1 MKQGKS
7 SLNPYAA
14 SYIPLHKREANGRN
28 KVFELTTKDS
38 LTSGDETT
46 RSFSTTHGYCG
57 TEKYFPAG
65 ASDSDIYG
73 IEGQLIAIEILLE
86 GHENLSGRTGELYRD
101 KPSEK
106 DLDFL
111 SGLFPDI
118 SEQSLTEVY
127 AVNGG
132 DLGASVDMLIQLE
145 HDVHEDLLYME
156 IGMHN
161 DS

>member
-7 SLNPYAA
+7 SLNPDAA

-46 RSFSTTHGYCG
+46 HGYCG

-65 ASDSDIYG
+65 
-73 IEGQLIAIEILLE
+73 
-86 GHENLSGRTGELYRD
+86 HENLSGRTGELYID

-111 SGLFPDI
+111 AGLFPDI
-118 SEQSLTEVY
+118 SEQSLAEVY
-127 AVNGG
+127 DVNGG
-132 DLGASVDMLIQLE
+132 DLGVMLIHLE
-145 HDVHEDLLYME
+145 HGVHEDLLYME

-161 DS
+161 HS

>member
-7 SLNPYAA
+7 SSNPDAA

-38 LTSGDETT
+38 LTGGDE
-46 RSFSTTHGYCG
+46 TTHGYCG

-65 ASDSDIYG
+65 ASGSDIYG
-73 IEGQLIAIEILLE
+73 IEGQLIACEILLE
-86 GHENLSGRTGELYRD
+86 
-101 KPSEK
+101 

-111 SGLFPDI
+111 VGLFPDI
-118 SEQSLTEVY
+118 SEQSLAEVY

-132 DLGASVDMLIQLE
+132 DLGTSVDMLIQLG

-156 IGMHN
+156 TGMHN
-161 DS
+161 HS

>member
-7 SLNPYAA
+7 SLNPDAA

-46 RSFSTTHGYCG
+46 HGYCG
-57 TEKYFPAG
+57 TEKYFSVG
-65 ASDSDIYG
+65 ASDFDIYG
-73 IEGQLIAIEILLE
+73 IEGQLIACEILLE
-86 GHENLSGRTGELYRD
+86 GHENLSGRTGELYID

-111 SGLFPDI
+111 VGMFLDL
-118 SEQSLTEVY
+118 SEQSLAEVY
-127 AVNGG
+127 VVNEG
-132 DLGASVDMLIQLE
+132 DLGVSVYMLILLE

-161 DS
+161 HS

>member
-7 SLNPYAA
+7 SSNPDAA

-38 LTSGDETT
+38 LTGGDE
-46 RSFSTTHGYCG
+46 TTHGYCG

-65 ASDSDIYG
+65 ASGSDIYG
-73 IEGQLIAIEILLE
+73 IEGQLIACEILLE
-86 GHENLSGRTGELYRD
+86 
-101 KPSEK
+101 
-106 DLDFL
+106 
-111 SGLFPDI
+111 
-118 SEQSLTEVY
+118 QSLAEVY

-132 DLGASVDMLIQLE
+132 DLGTSIDMLIQLG

-156 IGMHN
+156 TGMHN
-161 DS
+161 HS